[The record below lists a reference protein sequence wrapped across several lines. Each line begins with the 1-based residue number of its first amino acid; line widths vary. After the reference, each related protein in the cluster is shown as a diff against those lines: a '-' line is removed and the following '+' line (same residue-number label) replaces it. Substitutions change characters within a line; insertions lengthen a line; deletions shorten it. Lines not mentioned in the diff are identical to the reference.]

1 MSVEMLRVSF
11 PVVAKARALVGSPTR
26 EAVFLRV
33 NDGVCAGF
41 GECAPL
47 AGMHHE
53 SLDDAMT
60 ALEEWSDGARELE
73 ELPPCAAFAA
83 SCAVETMEGFG
94 QQAVRNAAVAHL
106 FVRDGNAHGDE
117 LFFELRDARV
127 VKVKIGRASAAF
139 EMQLLRTLLREL
151 PHIQLRLDGN
161 RSLTRDECMERVHGL
176 DAARIEY
183 LEDPLRNP
191 HELASLAHATGI
203 RIALDETVLDD
214 SIEAIALRESLA
226 RDGCVAAWVLRM
238 SRLGSLESVR
248 IRAAQAASLGADAV
262 LSTAFESSYS
272 LRVAVHLAASIPNA
286 RRAHGLGTAWVLAND
301 SCAPALIEDGAI
313 AGTPLPIPFAQA
325 WES

>member
-106 FVRDGNAHGDE
+106 FVRDGNAHDDE

-161 RSLTRDECMERVHGL
+161 RSLTRD
-176 DAARIEY
+176 EY

-248 IRAAQAASLGADAV
+248 TRAAQAASLGADAV

-313 AGTPLPIPFAQA
+313 AGTPLPMPFAQA